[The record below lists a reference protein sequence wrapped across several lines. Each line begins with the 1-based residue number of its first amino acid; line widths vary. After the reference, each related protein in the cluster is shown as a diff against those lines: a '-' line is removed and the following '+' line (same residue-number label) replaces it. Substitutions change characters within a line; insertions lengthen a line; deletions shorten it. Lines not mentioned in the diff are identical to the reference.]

1 MENASDT
8 YACDWT
14 LCGSR
19 ADAPRC
25 KRPEDSIVGL
35 EFVISVDLTSK
46 YRTGTQVRF
55 TTFNGTAWAS
65 IGMCPS

>member
-35 EFVISVDLTSK
+35 EFVISVDLTKLASIA
-46 YRTGTQVRF
+46 RVVRF